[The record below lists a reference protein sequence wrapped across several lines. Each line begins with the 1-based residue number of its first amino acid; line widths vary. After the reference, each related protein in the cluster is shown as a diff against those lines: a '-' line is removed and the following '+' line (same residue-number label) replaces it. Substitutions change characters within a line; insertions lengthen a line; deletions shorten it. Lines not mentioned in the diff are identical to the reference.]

1 MGVLQINELNRKQ
14 VLYEFIYDRF
24 KYFKS
29 IPKMDQLQY
38 AWTDNTVNNHDNTVW
53 WTEMK
58 ELCKKFIF

>member
-14 VLYEFIYDRF
+14 VLYEFMYDRF

-38 AWTDNTVNNHDNTVW
+38 AWTDNTVNNHDNT
-53 WTEMK
+53 
-58 ELCKKFIF
+58 